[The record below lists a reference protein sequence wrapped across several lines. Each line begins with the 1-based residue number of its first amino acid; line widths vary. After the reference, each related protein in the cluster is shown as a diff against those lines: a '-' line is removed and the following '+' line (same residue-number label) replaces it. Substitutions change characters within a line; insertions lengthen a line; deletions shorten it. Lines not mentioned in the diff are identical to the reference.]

1 MGNDIL
7 FEQYWEDYDSTT
19 ISNSFSMAKSFT
31 AMCVMRAQ
39 EEGLL
44 DIDDHVCKYLPRFC
58 DGKNADLTIKHLLL
72 MTSNINFGESYSN
85 PFGYQAK
92 AYFNDDLFGLT
103 APYQVETKA
112 GSIWK
117 YQGGDTV
124 ILHEILEKATGK
136 TLAGFLSEK
145 FWQKMGAENEAYWG
159 LDDENGKEKAF
170 SAVYATARDFAKVG
184 QLFRDEGRL
193 SDGNQALTS
202 ESISSMIQPV
212 GIPDSEG
219 SLVKYYGY
227 QIWLLNDL
235 ETSVYLWQGMRGQY
249 IINIPDWDMT
259 IVRLGHERDV
269 KKGKDYAEDV
279 YKWIEMGRAFKP

>member
-1 MGNDIL
+1 MTKPDIDDFRFSDTRPIAIAKEKKRAWNKPPDAFISSLSSESLSYHEAFGSTAFLVTVGNDIL

-136 TLAGFLSEK
+136 TLAGFFSEK

-219 SLVKYYGY
+219 SLV
-227 QIWLLNDL
+227 
-235 ETSVYLWQGMRGQY
+235 
-249 IINIPDWDMT
+249 
-259 IVRLGHERDV
+259 
-269 KKGKDYAEDV
+269 
-279 YKWIEMGRAFKP
+279 